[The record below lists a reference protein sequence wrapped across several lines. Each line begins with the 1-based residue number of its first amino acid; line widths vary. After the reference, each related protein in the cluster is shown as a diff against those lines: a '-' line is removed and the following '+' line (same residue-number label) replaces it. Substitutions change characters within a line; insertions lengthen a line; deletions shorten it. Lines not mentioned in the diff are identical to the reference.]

1 MVSRNLQREIDDF
14 MVSTPRSKG
23 FQEEA
28 SRYLPG
34 GSTRGAQYFDPYPAL
49 IERGEGH
56 YIYDVDGNR
65 YLDFMINATS
75 LILGHAH
82 PDVVNALQEQA
93 AKGLA
98 FSGPTESQARVA
110 KILSDRVPSIEKLR
124 FVNSGTEG
132 TLMALRAARAFTGK
146 HKFAKFEGGYHGSA
160 EALAISVSPSAD
172 KLDPSGP
179 TAIPESPGMPP
190 GLLDDVLVL
199 PYNDIETCERLIRAQ
214 KDELA
219 CVMMEV
225 VASAFGYTPGSPEFL
240 KGIRELTDEL
250 GIILIFDEVQSL
262 RLSSGGAQELLG
274 VTPDMTAM
282 GKIIGGGMPVGA
294 FGGRE
299 DIMAVLDPTE
309 GGAILG
315 HAGTFNGN
323 PMTMAAGEVTLNHL
337 TPEVYQRL
345 NALGETLRMK
355 LRAVFDEMEVPVQVT
370 GIGSLF
376 GVHFTSEEITDY
388 RSVVRGDRQMRRA
401 LFMGLVNEGIMPS
414 GSGGG
419 ALNVLTTESEVDDL
433 VGATRQVVERIRD

>member
-1 MVSRNLQREIDDF
+1 MAPRQLEREIDVF
-14 MVSTPRSKG
+14 MENTPRSKR

-34 GSTRGAQYFDPYPAL
+34 GSTRGAQYFDPYPAF
-49 IERGEGH
+49 IDRGEGH

-65 YLDFMINATS
+65 YLDYMINATS

-82 PDVVNALQEQA
+82 PDVVKALQEKA
-93 AKGLA
+93 VKGTA
-98 FSGPTESQARVA
+98 FSGPTEDQAHVA
-110 KILSDRVPSIEKLR
+110 KILCERVPSIDKVR

-146 HKFAKFEGGYHGSA
+146 HMFAKFEGGYHGSH
-160 EALAISVSPSAD
+160 EAVAISVAPPAN

-190 GLLDDVLVL
+190 HLLDDVVIL
-199 PYNDIETCERLIRAQ
+199 PYNDIETCERLIRKH
-214 KDELA
+214 KDELS
-219 CVMMEV
+219 CVMMEA
-225 VASAFGYTPGSPEFL
+225 VASGFGYTPGKPEFL

-250 GIILIFDEVQSL
+250 GIILIFDEVQSF
-262 RLSSGGAQELLG
+262 RLSPGGAQELLG
-274 VTPDMTAM
+274 VTPDITTM
-282 GKIIGGGMPVGA
+282 GKVIGGGMAVGA

-299 DIMAVLDPTE
+299 DIMAVFDPTE
-309 GGAILG
+309 GGPILA

-337 TPEVYQRL
+337 TPDVYQRL

-370 GIGSLF
+370 GIGSLY

-401 LFMGLVNEGIMPS
+401 LFMGLVNEGVMPS
-414 GSGGG
+414 GNAGG
-419 ALNVLTTESEVDDL
+419 ALNVLTTESEVDTL
-433 VGATRQVVERIRD
+433 VDATRRVVERIRD

>member
-1 MVSRNLQREIDDF
+1 MASRNLQREIDGF
-14 MVSTPRSKG
+14 RAGTPRSKR

-34 GSTRGAQYFDPYPAL
+34 GSTRGAQYFAPYPAF

-75 LILGHAH
+75 LIMGHAH
-82 PDVVNALQEQA
+82 PDVVKALQEQA
-93 AKGLA
+93 PRGTA
-98 FSGPTESQARVA
+98 FSGPTDHQTRVA
-110 KILSDRVPSIEKLR
+110 KILCERVPSIDKLR

-160 EALAISVSPSAD
+160 EALSISVGPPAE
-172 KLDPSGP
+172 KLDPNGP
-179 TAIPESPGMPP
+179 TAIPESPGFPP
-190 GLLDDVLVL
+190 GLLDDVVVL
-199 PYNDIETCERLIRAQ
+199 PYNDIETCERLIRKH
-214 KDELA
+214 KDELS
-219 CVMMEV
+219 CVMMEA
-225 VASAFGYTPGSPEFL
+225 VASGFGYTPGNPEFL
-240 KGIRELTDEL
+240 KGIRELTEEL
-250 GIILIFDEVQSL
+250 GIVLIFDEVQSF

-274 VTPDMTAM
+274 VTPDLTAM
-282 GKIIGGGMPVGA
+282 GKIIGGGMAVGA

-309 GGAILG
+309 GGPILG

-337 TPEVYQRL
+337 TPDVYKRL
-345 NALGETLRMK
+345 NALGDTLRMK
-355 LRAVFDEMEVPVQVT
+355 LRAVFDEMDVPVQVT
-370 GIGSLF
+370 GIGSLY

-414 GSGGG
+414 GSAGG
-419 ALNVLTTESEVDDL
+419 ALNVLTTESEVDSL
-433 VGATRQVVERIRD
+433 VDATRQVVERIRD